1 MSIKELNI
9 LEKIKGDVK
18 IIKALLECLACIVI
32 FLLNRKDLNYIFYAL
47 SCYAKDCPQLPEPRN
62 NEDKMQKQNDVLN
75 TRKKIKKSMAV

>member
-32 FLLNRKDLNYIFYAL
+32 FLLILWT
-47 SCYAKDCPQLPEPRN
+47 
-62 NEDKMQKQNDVLN
+62 
-75 TRKKIKKSMAV
+75 TRQ